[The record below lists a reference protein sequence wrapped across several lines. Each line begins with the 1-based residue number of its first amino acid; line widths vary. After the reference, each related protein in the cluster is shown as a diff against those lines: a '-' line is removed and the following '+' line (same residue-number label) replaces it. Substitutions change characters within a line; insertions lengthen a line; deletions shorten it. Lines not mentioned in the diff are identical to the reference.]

1 MNDEMLRKVQLGLS
15 LGWSVRQT
23 ALYAGISADIL
34 AYQMKKP
41 TFIYPTTVISNRDTI
56 IKQWAK
62 LNDHQTR
69 IYNNTRGYEVNLP
82 NDYLFFLYIAQ
93 MGRCFYT
100 GTELKFNQAISNAI
114 SVDRV
119 DQSKGYLEGNV
130 VLTTVKINSVKL
142 DATLE
147 EMKLWM
153 PKWASEIEEKLP
165 FIQKKINYLFKKYV
179 IVKNFRQVRIKAVQC
194 EIIDFLNQQE
204 AHIFKFQ

>member
-1 MNDEMLRKVQLGLS
+1 MNDEMLQKARLGLS

-23 ALYAGISADIL
+23 ALYTGISADTL

-41 TFIYPTTVISNRDTI
+41 TFIHPTTVISNRDTI

-69 IYNNTRGYEVNLP
+69 IYNNTRGYEVDLP
-82 NDYLFFLYIAQ
+82 NDYLFFLYVAQ
-93 MGRCFYT
+93 MGKCFYT
-100 GTELKFNQAISNAI
+100 GTELKFNQTISNAI

-147 EMKLWM
+147 EMRTWM
-153 PKWASEIEEKLP
+153 PKWAKAIEEDFSPLVDGVQRLS
-165 FIQKKINYLFKKYV
+165 QKYAVSKCFT
-179 IVKNFRQVRIKAVQC
+179 QVRMKAIQC
-194 EIIDFLNQQE
+194 ELLDYLHQQE
-204 AHIFKFQ
+204 ANIFKFE